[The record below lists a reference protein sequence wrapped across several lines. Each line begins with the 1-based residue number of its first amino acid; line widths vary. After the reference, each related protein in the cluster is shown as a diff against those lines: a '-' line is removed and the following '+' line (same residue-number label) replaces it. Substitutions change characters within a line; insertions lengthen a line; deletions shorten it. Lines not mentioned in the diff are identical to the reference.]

1 VLRSPRIPEK
11 VSAVTSLTVSTTPT
25 VLEIT
30 LTATLGIPFLVLV
43 VDYVFRIPAFFKQ
56 CGIRGLTFA
65 SWA

>member
-1 VLRSPRIPEK
+1 
-11 VSAVTSLTVSTTPT
+11 VSTTPT